1 MESDTAETVAFMK
14 RKLRHA
20 SHYSNCFDRDRY
32 ESVRNFVSMG

>member
-32 ESVRNFVSMG
+32 SVTSYLLSPG